1 MWIGL
6 SAQGD
11 SVTVEPL
18 DLEAS
23 GNDIYLGSLDIEAS
37 FWNPKQDVPEQFSAD
52 EMSQSFLKV
61 WSIMPSIPGLY

>member
-18 DLEAS
+18 DLQAS
-23 GNDIYLGSLDIEAS
+23 GNDIYLGSLDVEVG
-37 FWNPKQDVPEQFSAD
+37 FWNPKQDVAEQFSAD

-61 WSIMPSIPGLY
+61 SCYPSS